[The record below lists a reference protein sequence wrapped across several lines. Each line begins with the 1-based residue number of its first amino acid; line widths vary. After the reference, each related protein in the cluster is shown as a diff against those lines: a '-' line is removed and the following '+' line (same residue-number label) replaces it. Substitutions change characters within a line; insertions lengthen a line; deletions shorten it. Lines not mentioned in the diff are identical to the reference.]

1 KNPGVKAREPHVSS
15 LRLMGLLTLVSPSS
29 TWESTTPQAEK
40 LAHAGIE
47 ARPKRSM
54 FNTRVP
60 VLARFGIGRLSS
72 THCWREVDSN
82 SRSPVRAQQF
92 RRGPFAPRERL
103 SKFAA
108 SPAEVASGD
117 APFGMP

>member
-1 KNPGVKAREPHVSS
+1 
-15 LRLMGLLTLVSPSS
+15 MGLLTLVSPSS

-72 THCWREVDSN
+72 TSLVCEALRR
-82 SRSPVRAQQF
+82 RSPPLPGAQPS
-92 RRGPFAPRERL
+92 RVG
-103 SKFAA
+103 
-108 SPAEVASGD
+108 
-117 APFGMP
+117 